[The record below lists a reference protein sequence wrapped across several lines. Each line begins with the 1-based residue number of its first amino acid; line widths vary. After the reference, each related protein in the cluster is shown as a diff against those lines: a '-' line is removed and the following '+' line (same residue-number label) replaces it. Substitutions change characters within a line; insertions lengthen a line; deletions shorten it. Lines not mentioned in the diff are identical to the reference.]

1 MCSCCSHLQQQNSNL
16 TEEFAP
22 LLADV
27 EPQLGFAG
35 EAFGAAPDA
44 VNLWIGDARSE
55 TTFHK
60 DHYENL

>member
-1 MCSCCSHLQQQNSNL
+1 VLLEDVDAQL
-16 TEEFAP
+16 EFA
-22 LLADV
+22 A
-27 EPQLGFAG
+27 

-44 VNLWIGDARSE
+44 VNLWIGDQRSE

>member
-1 MCSCCSHLQQQNSNL
+1 VLIQEQQQNSNL
-16 TEEFAP
+16 TEEFP
-22 LLADV
+22 VLLQDV
-27 EPQLGFAG
+27 DAQLEFAA

-44 VNLWIGDARSE
+44 VNLWIGDQRSE